1 MLDESFISD
10 KIKQIKFDHLNGSS
24 QIARDALNLLKLFVN
39 TSKSTTCSKFKEDFK
54 EIGMCLLNARPNMA
68 PVQNLVAQIV
78 YEVNSRKEIDLGSL
92 KNFTTSLLSMLI
104 KQSEISI
111 QETAK
116 QATVIIP
123 DSGCLAT
130 CSYSS
135 TVCESLRKAKKQ
147 GKHFE
152 VVVAESKV
160 GTTSYGI
167 LLAHSLEKLNIA
179 VKVFRDTQILKYV
192 QDVKCVLVGVDSLLY
207 DGSII
212 NGFPTGE
219 LAFAAK
225 KSNVPF
231 YCVCETTKAN
241 ILSYLGKKIKLVKGF
256 DIVSSNL
263 VKGIITENGVLNS
276 DKLADVMKEKSIF
289 FEILDVKSDQF

>member
-1 MLDESFISD
+1 MLDEALISD

-39 TSKSTTCSKFKEDFK
+39 TSKTTTCTKFKEDFK
-54 EIGMCLLNARPNMA
+54 EIGICLLNARPNMA
-68 PVQNLVAQIV
+68 PVQNLVAQVV
-78 YEVNSRKEIDLGSL
+78 YEVNSRKEIDLVSL
-92 KNFTTSLLSMLI
+92 KNFTMSLLSTLI

-147 GKHFE
+147 GKQFK
-152 VVVAESKV
+152 VVVAESRV
-160 GTTSYGI
+160 GTTSYGM

-179 VKVFRDTQILKYV
+179 VKVFRDNQILKYV

-212 NGFPTGE
+212 NGSPTGE
-219 LAFAAK
+219 LAVAAK
-225 KSNVPF
+225 QLKVPF
-231 YCVCETTKAN
+231 YSVCETTKAN
-241 ILSYLGKKIKLVKGF
+241 ILSYLGKKIKLMRGF
-256 DIVSSNL
+256 DVVSSNL
-263 VKGIITENGVLNS
+263 ITGIITEKGLLNS
-276 DKLADVMKEKSIF
+276 DKLAELMKEKSVF
-289 FEILDVKSDQF
+289 FKILDINSH